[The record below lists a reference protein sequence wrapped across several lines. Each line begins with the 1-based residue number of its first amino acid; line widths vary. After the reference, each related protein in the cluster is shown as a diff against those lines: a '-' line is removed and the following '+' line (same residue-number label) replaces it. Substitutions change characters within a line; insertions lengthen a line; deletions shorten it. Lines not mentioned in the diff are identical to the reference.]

1 MINNA
6 QEKPKFS
13 IYPRK
18 DRNHSGT
25 ATLYFR
31 AQYQFVTHDKSL
43 CIKIELSDWD
53 HKTHT
58 LKNGNPLNKT
68 IKEAFDQCKE
78 KIMGAYYILSQNE
91 AAPTLREIIDLS
103 FADRNKK
110 SYSVLSVFAQFIIDM
125 KKRNTLDSHKSNLI
139 KYNTCYGHLKKFIS
153 QELKVSDISF
163 NRINENFIEEF
174 EHYLKTE
181 GKNNHNSAMKM
192 MLIFRRIYRI
202 GLNNRWTSRNA
213 FADKKLT
220 YKDADIEV
228 LTEKEIQLLKAYEPS
243 KHYLI
248 KPKELFLFSVYS
260 GLAYIDLQSIQIKHI
275 ELISSSGNY
284 IIRKKRVKTKIEYM
298 VPLFGPLQEQL
309 TKWHPDWE
317 NLDPETFI
325 APRISNQ
332 KYNEYLKELTAL
344 VGINKRV
351 TTHIGRHTFATTVA
365 LENGVGI
372 ESVSKMLGHSKI
384 AQTQKYAKVTTLK
397 IERETKGLFEKLKY

>member
-1 MINNA
+1 MNTP
-6 QEKPKFS
+6 EKPKFA
-13 IYPRK
+13 IYPKK
-18 DRNHSGT
+18 DRSNPLQ

-31 AQYQFVTHDKSL
+31 AFYQFVTYDKSL
-43 CIKIELSDWD
+43 SIKIELKDWD
-53 HKTHT
+53 TKSHT
-58 LKNGNPLNKT
+58 LINNSIVNKQLE
-68 IKEAFDQCKE
+68 EAFNECKE
-78 KIMGAYYILSQNE
+78 KIMGAYYVLSQNQAE
-91 AAPTLREIIDLS
+91 PTLREIVDLG
-103 FADRNKK
+103 FADKNKK
-110 SYSVLSVFAQFIIDM
+110 SYSLLSVFAQFNSDM
-125 KKRNTLDSHKSNLI
+125 KKRSTQECHRSNLI
-139 KYNTCYGHLKKFIS
+139 KYNTCFGHLKKFIS

-181 GKNNHNSAMKM
+181 GKNSHNSAMKM

-228 LTEKEIQLLKAYEPS
+228 LTEKEIQQLKAYEPS
-243 KHYLI
+243 KQYLH

-275 ELISSSGNY
+275 ELINSSGNY
-284 IIRKKRVKTKIEYM
+284 IIRKKRVKTKIEYI

-309 TKWHPDWE
+309 CKWHPNWE

-325 APRISNQ
+325 APKISNQ
-332 KYNEYLKELTAL
+332 KYNEYLKELIAL

-397 IERETKGLFEKLKY
+397 IERETRGLFEKLKG